1 MGPEPALMLNSF
13 LAGLKSYDWDRL
25 APFFARHVQFID
37 FTGKRWI
44 GREEIERNFE
54 VLLSPYA
61 KKNVTFLLESS
72 VTEPAEIMVAS
83 ILWENVTA
91 GGQSTRS
98 MHRMT
103 MSSRRT
109 KKTWRLSCCK

>member
-1 MGPEPALMLNSF
+1 MLNSF

-61 KKNVTFLLESS
+61 KKNVTFLLEGS

-103 MSSRRT
+103 IVLAADEEDWSIFLLQVTPVIDR
-109 KKTWRLSCCK
+109 